1 MESLIDQVLAS
12 PKAPS
17 IIDELQVR
25 MAEEKAKREAF
36 YAWLDE
42 DKKAEFVNGE
52 VVVHSPVRKWHTLV
66 TKRLLILLDLYV
78 TINNLGFVGV
88 EKTLI
93 KLRRN
98 DFEPDLC
105 FFPKEI
111 ADQFKED
118 QMYFPAPSL
127 VVEVLSSNEDHDRVV
142 KYQDYEANGVKEYW
156 IINPKEQFV
165 EQYKLNE
172 EGKYEL
178 LLKSSSGDIESYEVK
193 GFRIPIKAM
202 FDEAENLRVSKE
214 LLG

>member
-202 FDEAENLRVSKE
+202 FDEAENLRETKE
-214 LLG
+214 LLD